1 MSSTFN
7 QSEKAVNGFV
17 RCMRHVYNPLGFSK
31 GYNAV
36 LAFLALGYLLGFTL
50 ARLQYLSFNGV
61 FCNSNSA
68 GGTGAAPGECYY
80 WVQVPFKIGMKL
92 HLYTILPASLLVI
105 LQFIPVIRHKIIL
118 FHRLNG
124 YAIVILS
131 LVSNAG
137 TIIITRHAFGGDF
150 ATQTWTGAM
159 VILTTVGYIM
169 AWVNIKLL
177 QIDQHRA
184 WMLRVWAWFS
194 TIITIRII
202 MIISAQIISVSRDWY
217 TVRTCAQV
225 AFALGQSKTLAAYP
239 QCTDFFDGNAPRLP
253 VIVTADFA
261 SDNSMELS
269 AALGIPF
276 GAAGWLALLL
286 HTLAIETY
294 LRLTPKESNR
304 LRQVS
309 YERQLE
315 RGMSRPGYAGLVP
328 ERFGDAEPFQPAS
341 RHEKLHQGMTDDM
354 STRSRD
360 GISDTVQTWI
370 QRPRETYQ
378 R

>member
-1 MSSTFN
+1 MASGPANLNRPS
-7 QSEKAVNGFV
+7 NGFV
-17 RCMRHVYNPLGFSK
+17 RTMRLVYNPLGFSK
-31 GYNAV
+31 GYNAL

-61 FCNSNSA
+61 FCNSNSP

-80 WVQVPFKIGMKL
+80 YLQVPFKIGKAIAALLLPLQSSTDDLLGMML
-92 HLYTILPASLLVI
+92 HLYTILPAALLVVF
-105 LQFIPVIRHKIIL
+105 QFIPVIRHKLIL
-118 FHRLNG
+118 FHRMNG

-131 LVSNAG
+131 LISNAG

-150 ATQTWTGAM
+150 STQTWTGAM
-159 VILTTVGYIM
+159 VILTTLGYIM

-184 WMLRVWAWFS
+184 WMLRTWAWFS
-194 TIITIRII
+194 TIVTIRII
-202 MIISAQIISVSRDWY
+202 MIISAQIISMNRNWY
-217 TVRTCAQV
+217 TVRPCAQI
-225 AFALGQSKTLAAYP
+225 AFALGENDTLAAYP
-239 QCTDFFDGNAPRLP
+239 QCADYFNGNAPNLP

-261 SDNSMELS
+261 SENSMELS
-269 AALGIPF
+269 VALGIPF

-286 HTLAIETY
+286 HTIAIEFY
-294 LRLTPKESNR
+294 LRLTPRESNR

-341 RHEKLHQGMTDDM
+341 KVVLPDELAKD
-354 STRSRD
+354 
-360 GISDTVQTWI
+360 
-370 QRPRETYQ
+370 
-378 R
+378 

>member
-1 MSSTFN
+1 MSSSLN
-7 QSEKAVNGFV
+7 QSDKAVNGFV

-61 FCNSNSA
+61 FCNSNSS

-80 WVQVPFKIGMKL
+80 WLQVPFKIGMKL

-150 ATQTWTGAM
+150 ATQAWTGAM

-225 AFALGQSKTLAAYP
+225 AFALGQNKTLAAYP
-239 QCTDFFDGNAPRLP
+239 QCAAFFDGNAPRLP

-276 GAAGWLALLL
+276 GGAGWLSLLL

-294 LRLTPKESNR
+294 LRLTPKESIR

-328 ERFGDAEPFQPAS
+328 ERFGDADSFQPAS
-341 RHEKLHQGMTDDM
+341 RTSKVMDDV
-354 STRSRD
+354 STSSRSEVLGVVR
-360 GISDTVQTWI
+360 TWI
-370 QRPRETYQ
+370 QQPRKSYL

>member
-1 MSSTFN
+1 MTNTSARDS
-7 QSEKAVNGFV
+7 KPANGFV
-17 RCMRHVYNPLGFSK
+17 RAMCRVYNPLGFSK

-36 LAFLALGYLLGFTL
+36 LADCWRKAFLALGYLFGFTL
-50 ARLQYLSFNGV
+50 ARLQYLSYNGV
-61 FCNSNSA
+61 FCNANSS

-80 WVQVPFKIGMKL
+80 YLQVPFKSPSWMQRDADSVEGMKL
-92 HLYTILPASLLVI
+92 HLFTIIPASLLVV
-105 LQFIPVIRHKIIL
+105 LQFIPVIRHKVIL
-118 FHRLNG
+118 FHRING

-137 TIIITRHAFGGDF
+137 TIIITRHAFGGEF

-184 WMLRVWAWFS
+184 WMLRTWAWFS
-194 TIITIRII
+194 TIVTIRII
-202 MIISAQIISVSRDWY
+202 MIISAQIISMNRNWY
-217 TVRTCAQV
+217 TTRPCAQI
-225 AFALGQSKTLAAYP
+225 AFALGKNDTLAAYP
-239 QCTDFFDGNAPRLP
+239 QCEGYFNGNAPDLP
-253 VIVTADFA
+253 VVVTVDFS

-269 AALGIPF
+269 AALAVPF

-286 HTLAIETY
+286 HTIAIESY

-309 YERQLE
+309 YERQLQ
-315 RGMSRPGYAGLVP
+315 RGMSRPGYAGLTV
-328 ERFGDAEPFQPAS
+328 ERFGDAEPFQPQAKIE
-341 RHEKLHQGMTDDM
+341 HEHAKMKQD
-354 STRSRD
+354 
-360 GISDTVQTWI
+360 
-370 QRPRETYQ
+370 REEQ
-378 R
+378 V

>member
-1 MSSTFN
+1 MPSVPT
-7 QSEKAVNGFV
+7 QSDKPASGFV
-17 RCMRHVYNPLGFSK
+17 RCMRRVYNPLGFSK

-36 LAFLALGYLLGFTL
+36 LSFLALGYLFGFTL
-50 ARLQYLSFNGV
+50 TRLQYLSFNGV
-61 FCNSNSA
+61 FCNRDSA

-80 WVQVPFKIGMKL
+80 WLQVPFKIGMKL

-118 FHRLNG
+118 FHRMNG
-124 YAIVILS
+124 YAVVILS
-131 LVSNAG
+131 FVSNAG
-137 TIIITRHAFGGDF
+137 AIIITRHAFGGDF

-169 AWVNIKLL
+169 AWINVKLL

-202 MIISAQIISVSRDWY
+202 MIISAQIISMSRDWY
-217 TVRTCAQV
+217 TVQPCAQI
-225 AFALGQSKTLAAYP
+225 AFALGQSKTLVAYP
-239 QCTDFFDGNAPRLP
+239 QCAEYFNGNAPNLP

-261 SDNSMELS
+261 SNNSMELS

-276 GAAGWLALLL
+276 GAAGWLALLS
-286 HTLAIETY
+286 HSIAIETY

-315 RGMSRPGYAGLVP
+315 RGVSRPGYAGLVP
-328 ERFGDAEPFQPAS
+328 ERFGDAEPFQSSLQDGKLFQKVTDNMSAS
-341 RHEKLHQGMTDDM
+341 
-354 STRSRD
+354 SRD
-360 GISDTVQTWI
+360 DISGAVHTWI
-370 QRPRETYQ
+370 KQPRESYQ

>member
-1 MSSTFN
+1 MSMTST
-7 QSEKAVNGFV
+7 QLDKSANGFV
-17 RCMRHVYNPLGFSK
+17 CYMRHVYNPLGFSK
-31 GYNAV
+31 GYNAI

-50 ARLQYLSFNGV
+50 ARLQYLLFNGV
-61 FCNSNSA
+61 FCNPNSA

-80 WVQVPFKIGMKL
+80 WSQVPFKIGMKL

-118 FHRLNG
+118 FHRMNG

-184 WMLRVWAWFS
+184 WMLRFS

-202 MIISAQIISVSRDWY
+202 MIISAQIISMSRDWY
-217 TVRTCAQV
+217 TVRPCAQI
-225 AFALGQSKTLAAYP
+225 AFALGENETLAAYP
-239 QCTDFFDGNAPRLP
+239 QCADYFNGNAPNLP
-253 VIVTADFA
+253 VIVTADFS

-294 LRLTPKESNR
+294 LRLTPKESDR

-315 RGMSRPGYAGLVP
+315 KGMSRPGYAGLVP
-328 ERFGDAEPFQPAS
+328 ERFGDAEPFQSAI
-341 RHEKLHQGMTDDM
+341 RHQKLLHKVTDDK
-354 STRSRD
+354 SASP
-360 GISDTVQTWI
+360 GSDVMEAVESWMQE
-370 QRPRETYQ
+370 PRKSYQ
-378 R
+378 P

>member
-1 MSSTFN
+1 MSSTST
-7 QSEKAVNGFV
+7 QIDRPVNGFV
-17 RCMRHVYNPLGFSK
+17 RCMRRVYNPLGFSK
-31 GYNAV
+31 GYNAA

-50 ARLQYLSFNGV
+50 ARLQYMSFNGV
-61 FCNSNSA
+61 FCNPNSA
-68 GGTGAAPGECYY
+68 GGTGAAPGECYH
-80 WVQVPFKIGMKL
+80 WLQVPFKIGMKL

-105 LQFIPVIRHKIIL
+105 LQFIPVIRHKLIL
-118 FHRLNG
+118 FHRMNG
-124 YAIVILS
+124 YAIVMLS

-169 AWVNIKLL
+169 AWINIKLL

-202 MIISAQIISVSRDWY
+202 MIISAQIISMSRDWY
-217 TVRTCAQV
+217 TVRPCAQI
-225 AFALGQSKTLAAYP
+225 AFALGQSKTLVAYP
-239 QCTDFFDGNAPRLP
+239 QCAEYFNGNAPNLP

-276 GAAGWLALLL
+276 GAAGWLSLLL
-286 HTLAIETY
+286 HTIAIETY
-294 LRLTPKESNR
+294 
-304 LRQVS
+304 VS
-309 YERQLE
+309 MIVTHV
-315 RGMSRPGYAGLVP
+315 G
-328 ERFGDAEPFQPAS
+328 
-341 RHEKLHQGMTDDM
+341 
-354 STRSRD
+354 
-360 GISDTVQTWI
+360 
-370 QRPRETYQ
+370 
-378 R
+378 